1 MPSVPPRVVHSD
13 GTRFAKFKIMM
24 HCTKILVLGCT
35 LSASLAFA
43 QTEYDLASLES
54 LAMSSNRSVLAARDQ
69 VTAARYG
76 VNSAG
81 AFPNPELEYLSGTT
95 RSRGPAGNAGDA
107 RSVTLTQPLD
117 LPWRRSARIG
127 AAEAALD
134 AAGSATRAF
143 EADVLARL
151 RERYFEVLRREAEL
165 KNAREDAALMDSVRA
180 RIALRV
186 ETGEAPRF
194 ELIKADAEMLN
205 AQKTAQA
212 AGFRVEQSRSL
223 LRQAVGSALPTGFTL
238 TSRLRDV
245 PALTPLD
252 EVRQQLA
259 ASSPNLARAR
269 AETVRAERQLDLERA
284 QRWPNLALK
293 ASMDEDPDM
302 RDSKFGVVVSIPL
315 WDRRSGPV
323 GEAAAQLSRA
333 RNELEFAQFSLTKA
347 LEVAYQ
353 QYEIAQTQ
361 VTALESGIVRQA
373 EAALKVAE
381 AAYRFGERGFLEVLD
396 AQRVFRAARAELIA
410 ARYELASAWVEI
422 ERLRA
427 TPGGSKE

>member
-1 MPSVPPRVVHSD
+1 MNLKKTLIAVTWCL
-13 GTRFAKFKIMM
+13 GTSIA
-24 HCTKILVLGCT
+24 V
-35 LSASLAFA
+35 A
-43 QTEYDLASLES
+43 QTEFDLPSLEALAMNSSRSLLAS
-54 LAMSSNRSVLAARDQ
+54 RDQ
-69 VTAARYG
+69 VTAARFA
-76 VNSAG
+76 VDSAS
-81 AFPNPELEYLSGTT
+81 AFPNPELEYLSGST
-95 RSRGPAGNAGDA
+95 RARSPGGNPGDA
-107 RSVTLTQPLD
+107 RSVTLTQPID

-127 AAEAALD
+127 AAEAGFEAA
-134 AAGSATRAF
+134 AAGSRMF
-143 EADVLARL
+143 EADLLARL
-151 RERYFEVLRREAEL
+151 RARYFEVLRREAEL
-165 KNAREDAALMDSVRA
+165 SNAREDAALMESVRGK
-180 RIALRV
+180 IALRV

-194 ELIKADAEMLN
+194 ELIKADAESLN

-212 AGFRVEQSRSL
+212 AGFRLEQSRSL
-223 LRQAVGSALPTGFTL
+223 LRQAVGVALPAEFKL

-245 PALTPLD
+245 PALTPID
-252 EVRQQLA
+252 TVRKQISE
-259 ASSPNLARAR
+259 ASPDLARGR
-269 AETVRAERQLDLERA
+269 AEMVRAERQLALERA
-284 QRWPNLALK
+284 QRWPGLALK
-293 ASMDEDPDM
+293 ADIDEDPDI
-302 RDSKFGVVVSIPL
+302 RTSKIGVVVSIPL

-333 RNELEFAQFSLTKA
+333 RNDFESQQFSLSQG

-373 EAALKVAE
+373 EAALKVSQ

-410 ARYELASAWVEI
+410 ARYELATAWVEI